1 MPPQTKSKK
10 VWNTAQF
17 FEQEILF
24 HSNVNNKKTYR
35 NNKSYWF
42 GGRLKY
48 IKLKKCFSLPTSN
61 KFAVKN
67 NEIVELRLIFHKT
80 INKNNLKVWKFQSH
94 KLNNFSANKK
104 TVTSVKGG
112 GGMGLFLS
120 LFLSVHNKY
129 SNINWILIT
138 VFLYS
143 YDSFQFIFFYWF
155 SDFLSSGISLSFS
168 LIYLYWFF
176 LICNFPL

>member
-42 GGRLKY
+42 GGGLKY

-104 TVTSVKGG
+104 TVTSVKG